1 MAHTEAGWG
10 GGRGEYLWAE
20 VEAIGLEGPKAS
32 DQGAL
37 KGFSV
42 NGGCMVGPYSSY
54 SEVVKAVA
62 WAVKVFAYWRVLGQ
76 ADSSVMLLQAVP

>member
-1 MAHTEAGWG
+1 
-10 GGRGEYLWAE
+10 
-20 VEAIGLEGPKAS
+20 
-32 DQGAL
+32 
-37 KGFSV
+37 
-42 NGGCMVGPYSSY
+42 MVGPYSSY